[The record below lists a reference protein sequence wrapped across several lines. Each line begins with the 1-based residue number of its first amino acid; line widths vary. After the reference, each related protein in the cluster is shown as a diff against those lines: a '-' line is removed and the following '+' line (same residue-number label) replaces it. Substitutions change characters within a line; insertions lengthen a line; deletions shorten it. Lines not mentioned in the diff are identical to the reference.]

1 LISTKGGLNNKQIT
15 LRGEVIKKKGT
26 MGHKKEQMKGMS

>member
-1 LISTKGGLNNKQIT
+1 LINANGGLNNRQIA
-15 LRGEVIKKKGT
+15 LRGVVIKKKGT